1 MYTTLPDSQC
11 GVALGQRILFGGS
24 LEKNKKVGICFGAMM
39 KRAPQE
45 VFYGLTGEEK
55 NSPWLKEIEK

>member
-24 LEKNKKVGICFGAMM
+24 LEENKKKFWCDDETGLHRKCFT
-39 KRAPQE
+39 
-45 VFYGLTGEEK
+45 VSLVEK
-55 NSPWLKEIEK
+55 KLSCRKKQKIKD